1 MKTTR
6 SEQLYQHALEVMP
19 GGVNSPVRAFQS
31 VGMGPLIMKKGS
43 GCRIYDEDNNE
54 FIDYVGSWGP
64 LILGHCNPAVVEA
77 ITVAAQE
84 GSSFGA
90 TCARE
95 IELADMICKA
105 FPSIDKVRMVNS
117 GTEATMSA
125 IRLARAYTR
134 RNKIIKF
141 EGCYHGHADAFLL
154 KAGSGMLTA
163 GSQSSPGIPKSITE
177 NTLLCKYND
186 IESVKKAFMQFGP
199 DIAAVI
205 IEPVAGNMGLIPAEN
220 EFLAAV
226 REITIKYGS
235 LLIFDEVITGF
246 RLCYGGVQNLYGITP
261 DITTLGKIIGGG
273 LPVGAYGGRQEIM
286 DMVAPLGEVYQA
298 GTLSGNPLAMAAGIA
313 TLKQLQDGDLYDRL
327 DVLSHLLAGRMR
339 NLFEAHDL
347 YYTIKRLGSM
357 FCVFFTEEDVFD
369 YESAQSCDTEQ
380 YAAYYRNLLR
390 CGVYLPPSQFE
401 VSFISS
407 AHDLKEIEFT
417 LEAIGKAL
425 DMMK

>member
-6 SEQLYQHALEVMP
+6 SEKLYQQALQLMP
-19 GGVNSPVRAFQS
+19 GGVNSPVRAFKS
-31 VGMGPLIMKKGS
+31 VGMDPLIMKRGS
-43 GCRIYDEDNNE
+43 GCRIYDEDDNE

-77 ITVAAQE
+77 IAAAAKN

-95 IELADMICKA
+95 IELAEMICEA

-125 IRLARAYTR
+125 IRLARAYTG

-141 EGCYHGHADAFLL
+141 EGCYHGHADAFLV
-154 KAGSGMLTA
+154 KAGSGMLTT
-163 GSQSSPGIPKSITE
+163 GSQSSPGIPRSITE
-177 NTLLCKYND
+177 HTLLCKYND

-205 IEPVAGNMGLIPAEN
+205 IEPVAGNMGLIPAEI
-220 EFLAAV
+220 EFLTAV
-226 REITIKYGS
+226 REITSMYGS
-235 LLIFDEVITGF
+235 ILIFDEVITGF
-246 RLCYGGVQNLYGITP
+246 RLCYGGVQNITGIIP
-261 DITTLGKIIGGG
+261 DLTTLGKIIGGG
-273 LPVGAYGGRQEIM
+273 LPVGAYGGRREIM
-286 DMVAPLGEVYQA
+286 DRVAPQGEVYQA
-298 GTLSGNPLAMAAGIA
+298 GTLAGNPLAMTAGIA
-313 TLKQLQDGDLYDRL
+313 TLKQLKDGELYDRL
-327 DVLSHLLAGRMR
+327 EVLGYLLAGKIRT
-339 NLFEAHDL
+339 LFEAHDL

-357 FCVFFTEEDVFD
+357 FCIFFTEEEVYD
-369 YESAQSCDTEQ
+369 YESVQSCNTGQ
-380 YAAYYRNLLR
+380 YATFYRNLLN

-407 AHDLKEIEFT
+407 AHDLKDIDIT
-417 LEAIGKAL
+417 LEAMGKAL